1 MNVMPQGLVRTIKNG
16 ETWPIFKKSIKEN
29 YADQT
34 MKEQNINLTID
45 REEVLRQYKSNK
57 DKYPLPILSN
67 EELMQILDK
76 SRA

>member
-1 MNVMPQGLVRTIKNG
+1 
-16 ETWPIFKKSIKEN
+16 
-29 YADQT
+29 

-57 DKYPLPILSN
+57 DKYSLPILSN

-76 SRA
+76 PRD